1 MEEKVEEI
9 GTKWDNWIEN
19 NGLECLSDRRK
30 TIQSQI
36 EKLLVEIDAD
46 ENLKDIKKLV
56 LKAKLITVYP
66 EYRSVFAISAKI
78 GLRQGSTDGQ
88 IPEPVGPN
96 RSEFFKI
103 VLVYVWS

>member
-19 NGLECLSDRRK
+19 NGIESLSDRRK
-30 TIQSQI
+30 NIQSLI
-36 EKLLVEIDAD
+36 ENLLVEIDAD

-66 EYRSVFAISAKI
+66 EYRSWFT
-78 GLRQGSTDGQ
+78 LR
-88 IPEPVGPN
+88 PVP
-96 RSEFFKI
+96 F
-103 VLVYVWS
+103 

>member
-19 NGLECLSDRRK
+19 NGIESLSDRRK
-30 TIQSQI
+30 NIQSLI
-36 EKLLVEIDAD
+36 ENLLVEIDAD

-66 EYRSVFAISAKI
+66 EYRSRFTIFSYI
-78 GLRQGSTDGQ
+78 QGSTH
-88 IPEPVGPN
+88 
-96 RSEFFKI
+96 R
-103 VLVYVWS
+103 LVRGWLRAIWCEVFRTDHTSAE

>member
-30 TIQSQI
+30 NIQSLI
-36 EKLLVEIDAD
+36 ENLLVEIDAD

-66 EYRSVFAISAKI
+66 EYRSWFT
-78 GLRQGSTDGQ
+78 LRLLLFHFRWLR
-88 IPEPVGPN
+88 I
-96 RSEFFKI
+96 
-103 VLVYVWS
+103 

>member
-19 NGLECLSDRRK
+19 NGIESLSDRRK
-30 TIQSQI
+30 NIQSLI
-36 EKLLVEIDAD
+36 ENLLVEIDAD

-66 EYRSVFAISAKI
+66 EYRLRFTIFYLYSGVQSWSADGSGRPTISQ
-78 GLRQGSTDGQ
+78 L
-88 IPEPVGPN
+88 N
-96 RSEFFKI
+96 RE
-103 VLVYVWS
+103 